1 MSIHHRP
8 HGGNANPHDPWTCNL
23 SPNWPHD
30 CPQCMADYPPPPD
43 AWELARRREQARQ
56 RRRQERRLL
65 RLLTR
70 VAQRH
75 SEQLLVV
82 LLTAL
87 ERQPKGVDALS
98 RLLGQARQRREVQR
112 RAGT

>member
-43 AWELARRREQARQ
+43 AWELANGTDPLSNDANADPDFDGFTNL
-56 RRRQERRLL
+56 QEY
-65 RLLTR
+65 
-70 VAQRH
+70 
-75 SEQLLVV
+75 
-82 LLTAL
+82 
-87 ERQPKGVDALS
+87 
-98 RLLGQARQRREVQR
+98 
-112 RAGT
+112 